1 MTKDISSQF
10 SVLRVFFGLVLG
22 MFLFGLVLFLPKA
35 ASANEGIVNLRSTD
49 SKGSCYA
56 ASVFVDG
63 TYKVLMTCRDL
74 KIALTSEKNIY
85 VAWVEDGEGKQK
97 RLGEI
102 VNGKLSTLT
111 DIKYTRIFVTAET
124 SGYGNKPS
132 EDVILT
138 GFIEPINF
146 GPGIASTPIITPTP
160 TPSKSSVITPTPL
173 ASATEPGKSGLGSA
187 LSAVFKI
194 ALLGFG
200 ILLIVVG
207 VFSFLSRR
215 RSL

>member
-1 MTKDISSQF
+1 MTRWGLITM
-10 SVLRVFFGLVLG
+10 LLLGLVLY
-22 MFLFGLVLFLPKA
+22 LPKTA
-35 ASANEGIVNLRSTD
+35 LANEGVVNLRSAG
-49 SKGSCYA
+49 SKGSCFA

-63 TYKVLMTCRDL
+63 TYKILMTCRDL

-85 VAWVEDGEGKQK
+85 VAWVEDEDGKQK

-111 DIKYTRIFVTAET
+111 DIKYVRILITAET

-132 EDVILT
+132 EDIILT
-138 GFIEPINF
+138 GQIEPINF
-146 GPGIASTPIITPTP
+146 GPGIVTTPIVTPTP
-160 TPSKSSVITPTPL
+160 TPTLVADKAGSTG
-173 ASATEPGKSGLGSA
+173 AMAQEPSQSGLGTA
-187 LSAVFKI
+187 LSTVFKI

-200 ILLIVVG
+200 ILLLVVG

>member
-1 MTKDISSQF
+1 MKKNLFGALVST
-10 SVLRVFFGLVLG
+10 VLLGLV
-22 MFLFGLVLFLPKA
+22 FCLPKPA
-35 ASANEGIVNLRSTD
+35 LANEGVINLRSTT
-49 SKGSCYA
+49 GSGACYA

-63 TYKVLMTCRDL
+63 TYKILMTCRDL

-85 VAWVEDGEGKQK
+85 VAWVEDDLGKQK

-102 VNGKLSTLT
+102 VNGKLSTIT
-111 DIKYTRIFVTAET
+111 DMKYIRIFVTAET

-132 EDVILT
+132 EDVVLT
-138 GFIEPINF
+138 GFVEPINF
-146 GPGIASTPIITPTP
+146 GAGVASTPIVTPTP
-160 TPSKSSVITPTPL
+160 TPSKSAVVTTNGKT
-173 ASATEPGKSGLGSA
+173 ATEEPAQSGLGTA
-187 LSAVFKI
+187 LSTIVKI

-200 ILLIVVG
+200 ILLLVVG

>member
-1 MTKDISSQF
+1 M
-10 SVLRVFFGLVLG
+10 V
-22 MFLFGLVLFLPKA
+22 LFGVVLFLPKT
-35 ASANEGIVNLRSTD
+35 ASANEGVINLRGTT

-56 ASVFVDG
+56 ASIFVDG

-74 KIALTSEKNIY
+74 KIALSSEKNIY
-85 VAWVEDGEGKQK
+85 VAWVEDEAGKQK

-111 DIKYTRIFVTAET
+111 DIKYVRIFITAET
-124 SGYGNKPS
+124 SGYGNKPT
-132 EDVILT
+132 EEVILT
-138 GFIEPINF
+138 GFVEPINF

-160 TPSKSSVITPTPL
+160 TPLDTQVSPTK
-173 ASATEPGKSGLGSA
+173 ATGQATEGQTGLGSA
-187 LSAVFKI
+187 LSTVFKI

-200 ILLIVVG
+200 ILLLVVG

>member
-1 MTKDISSQF
+1 MKKN
-10 SVLRVFFGLVLG
+10 
-22 MFLFGLVLFLPKA
+22 LFGGLISVILFGAVLFLPKTV
-35 ASANEGIVNLRSTD
+35 SANEGVINLRGTT

-63 TYKVLMTCRDL
+63 TYKILMTCRDL

-85 VAWVEDGEGKQK
+85 VAWVEDEDGKQK

-102 VNGKLSTLT
+102 VNGKMSTLT
-111 DIKYTRIFVTAET
+111 DIKYVRILVTAET

-138 GFIEPINF
+138 GAIEPINF
-146 GPGIASTPIITPTP
+146 GPGIVSTPIITPTP
-160 TPSKSSVITPTPL
+160 TPTRVMDKTVSTVGTGTQESNQ
-173 ASATEPGKSGLGSA
+173 SGLGTA
-187 LSAVFKI
+187 LSTVFKI

-200 ILLIVVG
+200 VLLLVVG

>member
-1 MTKDISSQF
+1 MKKY
-10 SVLRVFFGLVLG
+10 LLGGLVTVMML
-22 MFLFGLVLFLPKA
+22 LVVLFVPKT
-35 ASANEGIVNLRSTD
+35 ASANEGILNLRSVGE
-49 SKGSCYA
+49 SKGACYA

-85 VAWVEDGEGKQK
+85 VAWVEDELGKQK

-132 EDVILT
+132 TDVVLT
-138 GFIEPINF
+138 GFVEPINF
-146 GPGIASTPIITPTP
+146 GPGIVSAPIITPTP
-160 TPSKSSVITPTPL
+160 APSRIITP
-173 ASATEPGKSGLGSA
+173 ASGGTATEQPSNSGLGSA
-187 LSAVFKI
+187 LSTILKI

-200 ILLIVVG
+200 ILLLVVG

>member
-1 MTKDISSQF
+1 MTGF
-10 SVLRVFFGLVLG
+10 LGGLILSI
-22 MFLFGLVLFLPKA
+22 LFGAVLFLPKTA
-35 ASANEGIVNLRSTD
+35 LANEGVINLRGTT

-56 ASVFVDG
+56 ASIFVDG

-74 KIALTSEKNIY
+74 KIALSSEKNIY
-85 VAWVEDGEGKQK
+85 VAWVEDEAGKQK

-111 DIKYTRIFVTAET
+111 DIKYVRIFITAET
-124 SGYGNKPS
+124 SGYGNKPT
-132 EDVILT
+132 EEVILT
-138 GFIEPINF
+138 GFVEPINF
-146 GPGIASTPIITPTP
+146 GAGIISPPIITPTP
-160 TPSKSSVITPTPL
+160 TPLDTQVSPTK
-173 ASATEPGKSGLGSA
+173 ATGQATEGQTGLGSA
-187 LSAVFKI
+187 LSTVFKI

-200 ILLIVVG
+200 ILLLVVG

>member
-1 MTKDISSQF
+1 MKKI
-10 SVLRVFFGLVLG
+10 LLGGLVSAI
-22 MFLFGLVLFLPKA
+22 LFGVILFVPKS
-35 ASANEGIVNLRSTD
+35 ASANEGILNLRSVGEN
-49 SKGSCYA
+49 KGACFA

-63 TYKVLMTCRDL
+63 TYKILMTCRDL

-85 VAWVEDGEGKQK
+85 VAWVEDDLGKQK

-102 VNGKLSTLT
+102 VNGKMSTIT
-111 DIKYTRIFVTAET
+111 DIKFIRIFVTAET

-132 EDVILT
+132 ADVVLT
-138 GFIEPINF
+138 GFVEPISF

-160 TPSKSSVITPTPL
+160 TPSKVGVNTTTGTTM
-173 ASATEPGKSGLGSA
+173 TEEPAKSGLGTA
-187 LSAVFKI
+187 LSTVFKI
-194 ALLGFG
+194 AILGFG
-200 ILLIVVG
+200 ILLLVVG

>member
-1 MTKDISSQF
+1 MTRLGF
-10 SVLRVFFGLVLG
+10 VLAVLLGIILFF
-22 MFLFGLVLFLPKA
+22 PKGA
-35 ASANEGIVNLRSTD
+35 LANEGVVNLRGTNAA
-49 SKGSCYA
+49 GSCFA

-63 TYKVLMTCRDL
+63 TYKILMTCRDL

-85 VAWVEDGEGKQK
+85 VAWVEDDGGKQK

-111 DIKYTRIFVTAET
+111 DIKFVRIFITAET
-124 SGYGNKPS
+124 NGYGNNPS
-132 EDVILT
+132 EDVLLT
-138 GFIEPINF
+138 GFVEPINF
-146 GPGIASTPIITPTP
+146 GPGIVSTPIVTPTP
-160 TPSKSSVITPTPL
+160 TPSKTESVIEPTGTTVTPE
-173 ASATEPGKSGLGSA
+173 AGKSGLGSA
-187 LSAVFKI
+187 LSTIFRI

-200 ILLIVVG
+200 ILLVVVG

>member
-1 MTKDISSQF
+1 M
-10 SVLRVFFGLVLG
+10 VVGLLMLGLV
-22 MFLFGLVLFLPKA
+22 VVVPKT
-35 ASANEGIVNLRSTD
+35 ASANEGIVNLRGTE

-85 VAWVEDGEGKQK
+85 VSWVEDEEGKQK

-111 DIKYTRIFVTAET
+111 DIKYVRIFITAET

-146 GPGIASTPIITPTP
+146 GAGIASPPIITPTP
-160 TPSKSSVITPTPL
+160 TPSKSTVITPTPL
-173 ASATEPGKSGLGSA
+173 DSTTEPGKSGLGSA
-187 LSAVFKI
+187 LSTVFKI

-200 ILLIVVG
+200 ILLVVVG